1 LRLYIEGRWDVGAL
15 EMTTDEIITALR
27 DVDIKHDSRSNLVAI
42 LRTADMVKFAK
53 ALPDGEENEQL
64 FDYAYYFVENTKLE
78 EIAVDKDK
86 EDITIDTKI
95 GD

>member
-1 LRLYIEGRWDVGAL
+1 VGAL

-42 LRTADMVKFAK
+42 LRTADMAKFAK
-53 ALPDGEENEQL
+53 AKPDDELNEEC
-64 FDYAYYFVENTKLE
+64 YTMAYYFIENTKVVDAE
-78 EIAVDKDK
+78 AVEGK
-86 EDITIDTKI
+86 EDITIETKI

>member
-1 LRLYIEGRWDVGAL
+1 MPGLSRDNLIE
-15 EMTTDEIITALR
+15 
-27 DVDIKHDSRSNLVAI
+27 I

-53 ALPDGEENEQL
+53 AEPEAEHNEEC
-64 FDYAYYFVENTKLE
+64 YTMAYYFVENTKLE